1 VRQGAENIAPDMG
14 RLVILL
20 PADSIVYFSWIISE
34 YDGLGFVKTEKILQ
48 KEKRERDECRNFQGG
63 EEETDGIVSLF
74 FPEERR
80 ENVLE
85 LLSALKAEGMS
96 VCIIREERAGSSSPH
111 KNDELPEEI
120 ISI

>member
-1 VRQGAENIAPDMG
+1 MG
-14 RLVILL
+14 RLVISL
-20 PADSIVYFSWIISE
+20 PVDSIVYFSWIISE
-34 YDGLGFVKTEKILQ
+34 YDGLGFVKTEEIL
-48 KEKRERDECRNFQGG
+48 EKGRRKRNECRHLQGG
-63 EEETDGIVSLF
+63 EEKTGGVVSLF

-80 ENVLE
+80 EDVLE

-96 VCIIREERAGSSSPH
+96 LCIIREERAGLSSPH